1 MARDGQAAPF
11 TPLAGGKMDCFEG
24 LRGVASLAV
33 LLSHLVGAFW
43 PRVWEWRQP
52 MDAPAAVR
60 WAVPALARLLIDGQF
75 AVAIFFLLSGFV
87 LSLSFFRTGSHEAL
101 SSAAV
106 RRYFRLMVPAA
117 FSILLAY
124 AVLKAGLMYNQ
135 RAAQYMA
142 ESLGAPHPWLT
153 FFYAFTPRL
162 KDALR
167 ECFWDALF
175 GNTALYNQNLWTL
188 SVEFA
193 GSFLVYGFLALAG
206 NLRRRGLCYLV
217 VGVLLVLNNRVLLL
231 DFLAGMAL
239 CDLYTANQARRR
251 LTLPWPAAAL
261 LAAAGLGVNYI
272 KLCGPLHL
280 GLVDVERRPCYEA
293 AAGALL
299 LAAVAFSPALQ
310 RPLRSRPLLFLGK
323 ISFALYLV
331 HLVVICSL
339 ASGLYLLLRQ
349 GYGLRHS
356 PAAAIASLA
365 CVGVSMAAAWFM
377 ALYVDRPA
385 VAVGRYV
392 YEHIFKKSPP
402 PGRRDGA
409 AEQSPGPGLPSAA

>member
-1 MARDGQAAPF
+1 
-11 TPLAGGKMDCFEG
+11 
-24 LRGVASLAV
+24 
-33 LLSHLVGAFW
+33 
-43 PRVWEWRQP
+43 
-52 MDAPAAVR
+52 MDAPPAVR
-60 WAVPALARLLIDGQF
+60 WGVSALARLLIDGQF
-75 AVAIFFLLSGFV
+75 AVAVFFLLSGFV

-101 SSAAV
+101 SSAAI

-124 AVLKAGLMYNQ
+124 ALLKAGLMYNQ
-135 RAAQYMA
+135 RAARYMT
-142 ESLGAPHPWLT
+142 ESLGAPHQWLT
-153 FFYAFTPRL
+153 FFYAFAPHF

-175 GNTALYNQNLWTL
+175 GPTALYNQNLWTL

-206 NLRRRGLCYLV
+206 NLRRRGLCYFV
-217 VGVLLVLNNRVLLL
+217 VGAVLVLTNHVLLL
-231 DFLAGMAL
+231 DFLAGMML
-239 CDLYTANQARRR
+239 CDLYAANQARRR

-272 KLCGPLHL
+272 KLCGPLQL
-280 GLVDVERRPCYEA
+280 GLADVERRPCYEA
-293 AAGALL
+293 VAAALL

-349 GYGLRHS
+349 GCGLRHS

-365 CVGVSMAAAWFM
+365 CVGASMSAAWLM
-377 ALYVDRPA
+377 SLYVDRPA

-392 YEHIFKKSPP
+392 YEHVFKRSCQ

-409 AEQSPGPGLPSAA
+409 AEQPRGTGLPSAA